1 MTDAPS
7 AFDREPSSHSVVE
20 HSPNLTFSETSS
32 PASKLAEDTSSMK
45 RKKLPAC
52 DYCKARRVICHPQPD
67 GKPCPRCEEKDVTC
81 ITTPTVRRR
90 RRTRKEIQE
99 ERERNAQ
106 SRVPCA
112 KSSPSSVPFGGS
124 PQSRPAV
131 AIATTGPA
139 LSSFAA
145 QAILSWRD
153 ANPLP
158 GPLVTELIKLFP
170 TVPQSLLF
178 SIPYRRLCSKLENCG
193 WDLALLDAPTHFL
206 ASCILALT
214 ARIST
219 HPMLI
224 GTDVSDPRVLR
235 FLASGNLAVTP
246 GLDLRGLGRARDAQ
260 CKRLYDEACR
270 LATETGV
277 SMVPTEESAA
287 AYYILDFLE
296 SSTTPY
302 DCSLTWT
309 ALMMWHV
316 RRVAESDDHHD
327 LFRDSYRRLHWPIQL
342 LNCALICLCFGRS
355 FPFTEHDERLIC
367 GPAPDALE
375 AATITLSHGPITL
388 QAIGEFIYPYLSHA
402 IRLARESSEGLVGPQ
417 LPAYARRFPLN
428 EAALVAHVSDV
439 ECLQRACDLL
449 HDCVETIIPRAKRGW
464 VPAALANG
472 LFVTSVAVPSIL
484 VPLHRALKRRLAEG
498 SIPTLQ
504 TGFGGDGGGP
514 GQGGGQYASDAAKR
528 IRALHW
534 KVTERTRDLPSI
546 TYMTHLQC
554 SRWISWIELA
564 AEECEPMDMTPL
576 ERYKMLDRIVTI
588 MRIDG
593 FAWVERFGTVNY
605 IKEAMT
611 RLEGQQQLA
620 LHRKHPGVSST
631 WLSYTGK
638 ARNGAAYERGHA
650 TFGRSP
656 APSAVYEGRPAYSP
670 TLHNY
675 PSGSSAS
682 HSLNPSGTTSMGGML
697 ESESQMLDQA
707 LLGPIMSDTP
717 STLQSPADLD
727 SSSSPSNTSDM
738 AQNVSKNAAHAA
750 ATVRRRKKPPAC
762 DYCKAR
768 RVICHPQPD
777 GKSCPRCIEKGVECT
792 TTPTVRRKRRTRE
805 QIEADEAASLAAAST
820 SIHFANSSRPEG
832 MSGCGSASGSS
843 AASSPSA
850 LLSWRDA
857 HPIPLP
863 LIEELIKLFPMV
875 PQSLLFV
882 GPYRR
887 LCDTLEAYEWDLSR
901 LDAHARVLA
910 YCVMAVTARISTHPM
925 FIGADVTDAL
935 VLQFLSSGNLAITP
949 GLDLRELGRNRNAF
963 CRDLYDEAC
972 KVAFST
978 GVSVI
983 SSEETAAACYLL
995 DFLESSTN
1003 SDPCPLTWTTMMI
1016 THVRRLS
1023 ESEDHNA
1030 LFTPVFRRLHWPIH
1044 LMNCAFLSLSAGRSI
1059 PFSEHDER
1067 LICGPAPLDIKSA
1080 TFNLTNQPVTVQ
1092 TIGEFIY
1099 PFLTHVIHLARQ
1111 SSERLIGPHA
1121 RRFPLDEAVLF
1132 NHISAVEALQSICS
1146 ILHNCIEAAIPKA
1159 QRGWVRPALANG
1171 LFVTG
1176 LAVPSLLVPLH
1187 KDLKRRLAEGSIEVP
1202 QSDPN
1207 SAGGCYPDTASQAR
1221 ERIGSLH
1228 RKVRVMALQAL
1239 SQAMERTRDLPGI
1252 TYMTHLQCS
1261 RWAAWIK
1268 LTVDECD
1275 PTDISPLERYK
1286 MLERMATII
1295 KLDGFAW
1302 VDRSGALFPVK
1313 AKMDDLYAQQQ
1324 LVLSR
1329 RDSGVPSPWP
1339 GGLQITQDEEIS
1351 GRDDIN
1357 NGGSRRPSESAV
1369 LGDAQDLLGQSYSS
1383 TDVALDL
1390 FSTANVG
1397 VTPGDA
1403 HFLQQA
1409 FF

>member
-7 AFDREPSSHSVVE
+7 AFDRELSSHSVVD
-20 HSPNLTFSETSS
+20 HPFDFPFSDTALAA
-32 PASKLAEDTSSMK
+32 PKQAEDACTTK

-67 GKPCPRCEEKDVTC
+67 GKPCPRCEEKEVTC
-81 ITTPTVRRR
+81 TTTPTVRRR
-90 RRTRKEIQE
+90 RRTRKEIE
-99 ERERNAQ
+99 EARARERDAQ
-106 SRVPCA
+106 ARVLRTE
-112 KSSPSSVPFGGS
+112 SSPSSVPIDGTR
-124 PQSRPAV
+124 PSRPAV
-131 AIATTGPA
+131 TVVTPA
-139 LSSFAA
+139 RTLSSFQA

-158 GPLVTELIKLFP
+158 GPLVAELIKLFP

-178 SIPYRRLCSKLENCG
+178 NIPYRRLCSKLEECG
-193 WDLALLDAPTHFL
+193 WDLARLDAPARFL
-206 ASCILALT
+206 ASCTIALT

-224 GTDVSDPRVLR
+224 GTDVTDPRVLR
-235 FLASGNLAVTP
+235 FLASGNLVVTP
-246 GLDLRGLGRARDAQ
+246 GLDLRALGRARDAQ

-270 LATETGV
+270 LATDTGV

-287 AYYILDFLE
+287 GYYILDFLE
-296 SSTTPY
+296 SSTNAY

-316 RRVAESDDHHD
+316 RRVAESDDHND
-327 LFRDSYRRLHWPIQL
+327 LFSPNYRRLHWPIQL

-355 FPFTEHDERLIC
+355 IPFTEHDERLIC
-367 GPAPDALE
+367 GPAPDDLE
-375 AATITLSHGPITL
+375 AAAITLSHGPITL
-388 QAIGEFIYPYLSHA
+388 QAIGEFIYPYLSYA
-402 IRLARESSEGLVGPQ
+402 IRLARESSESLVGPR
-417 LPAYARRFPLN
+417 LTAYARRFPLN
-428 EAALVAHVSDV
+428 EAALVAHVSAV

-449 HDCVETIIPRAKRGW
+449 HDCVEAIIPRTKRGW

-484 VPLHRALKRRLAEG
+484 VPLHKELKRRLAEG

-504 TGFGGDGGGP
+504 TGFDGDGDGH
-514 GQGGGQYASDAAKR
+514 GQAGGQYASDAAKR
-528 IRALHW
+528 VRALHW

-593 FAWVERFGTVNY
+593 FAWLERFGTVDY
-605 IKEAMT
+605 IKEAMA
-611 RLEGQQQLA
+611 RLERQHQLA

-631 WLSYTGK
+631 WLSNPGK
-638 ARNGAAYERGHA
+638 APNGTTYERGYA
-650 TFGRSP
+650 TLRSFRAQSALYEGGYASSP
-656 APSAVYEGRPAYSP
+656 TVRSYPFVPSATHSP
-670 TLHNY
+670 DL
-675 PSGSSAS
+675 PEA
-682 HSLNPSGTTSMGGML
+682 TSMGGML
-697 ESESQMLDQA
+697 DSESQMLEQA
-707 LLGPIMSDTP
+707 MLQP
-717 STLQSPADLD
+717 STLQSPAEFD

-738 AQNVSKNAAHAA
+738 AQNTSKNAPRAA
-750 ATVRRRKKPPAC
+750 ATVRKRKKPPAC

-777 GKSCPRCIEKGVECT
+777 GKSCPRCIEKGVDCT
-792 TTPTVRRKRRTRE
+792 TTPTVRRRRRTRE
-805 QIEADEAASLAAAST
+805 EIEAEKAASLAAAST

-832 MSGCGSASGSS
+832 MSGCGSASTSS

-850 LLSWRDA
+850 LLSWGDA

-887 LCDTLEAYEWDLSR
+887 LCGTLEAYEWDLSR
-901 LDAHARVLA
+901 LDAHGRVLA

-925 FIGADVTDAL
+925 LIGADVTDAHI
-935 VLQFLSSGNLAITP
+935 LQFLSSGNLSITP

-963 CRDLYDEAC
+963 CRRLYDEAC
-972 KVAFST
+972 KLAFST

-983 SSEETAAACYLL
+983 SSEETAASCYLL
-995 DFLESSTN
+995 DFLES
-1003 SDPCPLTWTTMMI
+1003 
-1016 THVRRLS
+1016 
-1023 ESEDHNA
+1023 
-1030 LFTPVFRRLHWPIH
+1030 
-1044 LMNCAFLSLSAGRSI
+1044 CAH
-1059 PFSEHDER
+1059 FS
-1067 LICGPAPLDIKSA
+1067 
-1080 TFNLTNQPVTVQ
+1080 V
-1092 TIGEFIY
+1092 
-1099 PFLTHVIHLARQ
+1099 LTHVIHLARQ

-1121 RRFPLDEAVLF
+1121 RRFPLDEVVLF
-1132 NHISAVEALQSICS
+1132 NYISAVEALQQTCN

-1159 QRGWVRPALANG
+1159 QRSWVRPALANG

-1187 KDLKRRLAEGSIEVP
+1187 QDLKRRLAEGSIEVY
-1202 QSDPN
+1202 QRDPN
-1207 SAGGCYPDTASQAR
+1207 GAGGSCSHTASQTR

-1239 SQAMERTRDLPGI
+1239 SQAMERTQDLPGI

-1275 PTDISPLERYK
+1275 PTDISPSERYK

-1302 VDRSGALFPVK
+1302 VDRSGALSPVQ
-1313 AKMDDLYAQQQ
+1313 ARMDDLHAQQQ

-1329 RDSGVPSPWP
+1329 GHLGVPSPWA
-1339 GGLQITQDEEIS
+1339 GSLRIAQDEDS
-1351 GRDDIN
+1351 PGRDDMS
-1357 NGGSRRPSESAV
+1357 NGGSRMPNEYAV
-1369 LGDAQDLLGQSYSS
+1369 REEALDLLGQFRLNSG
-1383 TDVALDL
+1383 DALDFL
-1390 FSTANVG
+1390 STANVEG
-1397 VTPGDA
+1397 APGDA
-1403 HFLQQA
+1403 HMLDRA
-1409 FF
+1409 FVQSSLPFDFVPP

>member
-7 AFDREPSSHSVVE
+7 TFDREPSSHSVVD
-20 HSPNLTFSETSS
+20 HPLDFTFCDTSPSAPEQ
-32 PASKLAEDTSSMK
+32 AEDASTTK

-67 GKPCPRCEEKDVTC
+67 GKPCPRCEEKEVKCT
-81 ITTPTVRRR
+81 TTPTVRRR
-90 RRTRKEIQE
+90 RRTRKEIE
-99 ERERNAQ
+99 EARARERDAQ
-106 SRVPCA
+106 ARLPPA
-112 KSSPSSVPFGGS
+112 KSSASIDGARP
-124 PQSRPAV
+124 SRPTV
-131 AIATTGPA
+131 ATVTPA
-139 LSSFAA
+139 PTLSNFAA

-153 ANPLP
+153 ANSLP

-178 SIPYRRLCSKLENCG
+178 NIPYRRLCSKLEECG
-193 WDLALLDAPTHFL
+193 CDLALLDAPARFL
-206 ASCILALT
+206 ASCIMALT

-224 GTDVSDPRVLR
+224 GMDVSDPRVLR
-235 FLASGNLAVTP
+235 FLASGNLVVTP
-246 GLDLRGLGRARDAQ
+246 GLDLRVLGRARDVQ
-260 CKRLYDEACR
+260 SKRLYDEACR
-270 LATETGV
+270 LATDTGV

-287 AYYILDFLE
+287 GYYILDFLE
-296 SSTTPY
+296 SSTNSY

-316 RRVAESDDHHD
+316 RRVAESDKHND
-327 LFRDSYRRLHWPIQL
+327 LFSMNHRRLHWPIQL

-355 FPFTEHDERLIC
+355 IPFTEHDERLIC
-367 GPAPDALE
+367 GPAPDDLE
-375 AATITLSHGPITL
+375 AAAIALSHGPITL
-388 QAIGEFIYPYLSHA
+388 QAIEEFIYPYLSHA
-402 IRLARESSEGLVGPQ
+402 IRLARESSESLVGPR
-417 LPAYARRFPLN
+417 LTAYARRFPLN
-428 EAALVAHVSDV
+428 EAALVAHVSAV

-449 HDCVETIIPRAKRGW
+449 HDCVEAIIPRTKRGW

-484 VPLHRALKRRLAEG
+484 VPLHKELRRRLAQG

-504 TGFGGDGGGP
+504 TGFDGDGGG
-514 GQGGGQYASDAAKR
+514 QYSSDAAKR
-528 IRALHW
+528 ISALHW

-593 FAWVERFGTVNY
+593 FAWVERFGTVNC
-605 IKEAMT
+605 IKEAMA

-620 LHRKHPGVSST
+620 LHRKHPGVSNTWST
-631 WLSYTGK
+631 NLGE
-638 ARNGAAYERGHA
+638 ARNRATYERGYTTSGSSRA
-650 TFGRSP
+650 QST
-656 APSAVYEGRPAYSP
+656 VYEGGSA
-670 TLHNY
+670 
-675 PSGSSAS
+675 GSSAVRNYPLGPS
-682 HSLNPSGTTSMGGML
+682 ATHSLDLPETTSMGGML
-697 ESESQMLDQA
+697 DSESQLLEQA
-707 LLGPIMSDTP
+707 LLQPIMSDRP
-717 STLQSPADLD
+717 STLQSPAEFD

-738 AQNVSKNAAHAA
+738 AQNTSKNAPRAA
-750 ATVRRRKKPPAC
+750 ATVRKRKKPPAC

-777 GKSCPRCIEKGVECT
+777 GKPCPRCIEKGVECT
-792 TTPTVRRKRRTRE
+792 TTPTVRRRRRTRE
-805 QIEADEAASLAAAST
+805 EIEAEKAASLAAAST

-832 MSGCGSASGSS
+832 MSGCGSASTSS

-850 LLSWRDA
+850 LLSWGDA

-875 PQSLLFV
+875 PQSLLCV

-887 LCDTLEAYEWDLSR
+887 LCGTLEAYEWDLSR

-925 FIGADVTDAL
+925 LIGADVTDAHI
-935 VLQFLSSGNLAITP
+935 LQFLSSGNLSITP

-963 CRDLYDEAC
+963 CRRLYDEAC
-972 KVAFST
+972 KLAFST

-983 SSEETAAACYLL
+983 SSEETAASCYLL
-995 DFLESSTN
+995 DFLES
-1003 SDPCPLTWTTMMI
+1003 
-1016 THVRRLS
+1016 
-1023 ESEDHNA
+1023 
-1030 LFTPVFRRLHWPIH
+1030 
-1044 LMNCAFLSLSAGRSI
+1044 CAAE
-1059 PFSEHDER
+1059 PFS
-1067 LICGPAPLDIKSA
+1067 
-1080 TFNLTNQPVTVQ
+1080 V
-1092 TIGEFIY
+1092 
-1099 PFLTHVIHLARQ
+1099 LTHVIHLARQ

-1121 RRFPLDEAVLF
+1121 RRFPIDQVVLF
-1132 NHISAVEALQSICS
+1132 NYISAVEALQSTCN
-1146 ILHNCIEAAIPKA
+1146 ILHNCIEAAIPKS
-1159 QRGWVRPALANG
+1159 QRSWVRPALANG

-1187 KDLKRRLAEGSIEVP
+1187 QDLKRRLAEGSIEVH

-1207 SAGGCYPDTASQAR
+1207 GVGGCSPDTSSQAR

-1239 SQAMERTRDLPGI
+1239 SQAMERTQDLPGI

-1302 VDRSGALFPVK
+1302 VDRSGALSPVQ
-1313 AKMDDLYAQQQ
+1313 ARMDDLHSQQQ

-1329 RDSGVPSPWP
+1329 GHLGVPSPWP
-1339 GGLQITQDEEIS
+1339 GSLRTAQDEDS
-1351 GRDDIN
+1351 PDRDNMN
-1357 NGGSRRPSESAV
+1357 NGGSRMPSEYAV
-1369 LGDAQDLLGQSYSS
+1369 REEALHLLGQFRSN
-1383 TDVALDL
+1383 TGDTLDFL
-1390 FSTANVG
+1390 PTTNVG
-1397 VTPGDA
+1397 GAPGDA
-1403 HFLQQA
+1403 HMLDRA
-1409 FF
+1409 FV

>member
-7 AFDREPSSHSVVE
+7 TFDREPSSHSVVD
-20 HSPNLTFSETSS
+20 HPLDFTFCDTSPSAPKS
-32 PASKLAEDTSSMK
+32 AEDASTTK

-52 DYCKARRVICHPQPD
+52 DYCKARRVICHPQPN
-67 GKPCPRCEEKDVTC
+67 GKPCPRCEEKEVNCT
-81 ITTPTVRRR
+81 TTPTIRRR
-90 RRTRKEIQE
+90 RRTRKEIE
-99 ERERNAQ
+99 EARARERDAQ
-106 SRVPCA
+106 SRVSST
-112 KSSPSSVPFGGS
+112 KSSPSSVPIGGARPS
-124 PQSRPAV
+124 PPVVTNVTRAP
-131 AIATTGPA
+131 T
-139 LSSFAA
+139 LSSFTARS
-145 QAILSWRD
+145 ILSWRD

-178 SIPYRRLCSKLENCG
+178 NIAYRRLCSKLEECG
-193 WDLALLDAPTHFL
+193 WNLALLDASARFL
-206 ASCILALT
+206 ASCIIALT

-224 GTDVSDPRVLR
+224 GTHVSDPRVLR
-235 FLASGNLAVTP
+235 FLASGNLVVTP
-246 GLDLRGLGRARDAQ
+246 GLDLRELGRARDPQ

-270 LATETGV
+270 LATDTGV
-277 SMVPTEESAA
+277 SMAPTEESAA
-287 AYYILDFLE
+287 GYYILDFLE
-296 SSTTPY
+296 SSTNAY

-316 RRVAESDDHHD
+316 RRVAESDDHND
-327 LFRDSYRRLHWPIQL
+327 LFGNNHRRSHWPIQL

-355 FPFTEHDERLIC
+355 IPFTEHDERLIC
-367 GPAPDALE
+367 GPAPDDLE
-375 AATITLSHGPITL
+375 TATIALSHGPITL
-388 QAIGEFIYPYLSHA
+388 QAIEEFIYPYLSHA
-402 IRLARESSEGLVGPQ
+402 IRLARESSESLVGPR
-417 LPAYARRFPLN
+417 LTAYARRFPLN
-428 EAALVAHVSDV
+428 EAALVAHVSAV

-449 HDCVETIIPRAKRGW
+449 HDCVEAIIPRTKRGW

-484 VPLHRALKRRLAEG
+484 VPLHKVLKRRLAEG

-504 TGFGGDGGGP
+504 TGFDGE
-514 GQGGGQYASDAAKR
+514 GGGQYSSDAAKR
-528 IRALHW
+528 MRALHW

-564 AEECEPMDMTPL
+564 AEECKPMDMAPL
-576 ERYKMLDRIVTI
+576 ERHKMLDRIVTI

-593 FAWVERFGTVNY
+593 FAWVERFGTVDY
-605 IKEAMT
+605 IKEAMA

-620 LHRKHPGVSST
+620 LHRKHPGVLST
-631 WLSYTGK
+631 GPSDTGK
-638 ARNGAAYERGHA
+638 PRNGTATERGYT
-650 TFGRSP
+650 TFGTSRTQN
-656 APSAVYEGRPAYSP
+656 AEYEGGSVGGLTMRNYS
-670 TLHNY
+670 
-675 PSGSSAS
+675 SGPSAS
-682 HSLNPSGTTSMGGML
+682 HSPDFSEVTSMGGML
-697 ESESQMLDQA
+697 ESESQLLEQA
-707 LLGPIMSDTP
+707 LLQPTMSDTP
-717 STLQSPADLD
+717 PTLQSPADFE

-738 AQNVSKNAAHAA
+738 ARSTSKNAAQAA
-750 ATVRRRKKPPAC
+750 ATVRKRKKPPAC

-777 GKSCPRCIEKGVECT
+777 GKPCPRCIEKGVECT
-792 TTPTVRRKRRTRE
+792 TTPTVRRRRRTRGE
-805 QIEADEAASLAAAST
+805 IEAEKAASLAAAST
-820 SIHFANSSRPEG
+820 SIHFANSSRPDG
-832 MSGCGSASGSS
+832 MSGCGSASTSS

-850 LLSWRDA
+850 LLSWGDA

-887 LCDTLEAYEWDLSR
+887 LCGTLEAYEWDLSR
-901 LDAHARVLA
+901 LDAHACVLA

-925 FIGADVTDAL
+925 LIGADVTDARI
-935 VLQFLSSGNLAITP
+935 LQFLSSGNLSITP

-963 CRDLYDEAC
+963 CRRLYDEAC
-972 KVAFST
+972 KLAFST

-983 SSEETAAACYLL
+983 SSEETAASCYLL
-995 DFLESSTN
+995 DFLES
-1003 SDPCPLTWTTMMI
+1003 
-1016 THVRRLS
+1016 
-1023 ESEDHNA
+1023 
-1030 LFTPVFRRLHWPIH
+1030 
-1044 LMNCAFLSLSAGRSI
+1044 CAH
-1059 PFSEHDER
+1059 FS
-1067 LICGPAPLDIKSA
+1067 
-1080 TFNLTNQPVTVQ
+1080 V
-1092 TIGEFIY
+1092 
-1099 PFLTHVIHLARQ
+1099 LTHVIHLARQ

-1132 NHISAVEALQSICS
+1132 NHISAVEALQSTCN
-1146 ILHNCIEAAIPKA
+1146 ILHNCIEAAMPKA
-1159 QRGWVRPALANG
+1159 QRSWVRPALSNG

-1176 LAVPSLLVPLH
+1176 LAVPSLLIPLH
-1187 KDLKRRLAEGSIEVP
+1187 KDLRRRLAEGSIEVY
-1202 QSDPN
+1202 QS
-1207 SAGGCYPDTASQAR
+1207 SANGVGGCSPDTSSQAR

-1239 SQAMERTRDLPGI
+1239 SQAMERTQDLPGI

-1302 VDRSGALFPVK
+1302 VDRSGALSPVQ
-1313 AKMDDLYAQQQ
+1313 ARMDDLHAQQQ

-1329 RDSGVPSPWP
+1329 GHLGVPSPWP
-1339 GGLQITQDEEIS
+1339 GSLQIAQDEDS
-1351 GRDDIN
+1351 PGRDDMS
-1357 NGGSRRPSESAV
+1357 NGGSRMPSEYAIREE
-1369 LGDAQDLLGQSYSS
+1369 APDLLGPFHLN
-1383 TDVALDL
+1383 TGDALDFL
-1390 FSTANVG
+1390 PTTNVG
-1397 VTPGDA
+1397 GAPGDA
-1403 HFLQQA
+1403 HMLDRA
-1409 FF
+1409 FVQSNLPFGFVSP

>member
-707 LLGPIMSDTP
+707 LLGPTV
-717 STLQSPADLD
+717 TSPADLD

-995 DFLESSTN
+995 DFLES
-1003 SDPCPLTWTTMMI
+1003 C
-1016 THVRRLS
+1016 
-1023 ESEDHNA
+1023 A
-1030 LFTPVFRRLHWPIH
+1030 LRSR
-1044 LMNCAFLSLSAGRSI
+1044 FL
-1059 PFSEHDER
+1059 
-1067 LICGPAPLDIKSA
+1067 
-1080 TFNLTNQPVTVQ
+1080 V
-1092 TIGEFIY
+1092 
-1099 PFLTHVIHLARQ
+1099 LTHVIHLARQ